1 MLHLVRKLR
10 AAAEATRLRLLVLCA
25 DGEFSVTELC
35 RVLGQSQPRVSR
47 HLKILC
53 DAGLLERSNE
63 GSSVYFGVVFD
74 GPGAQLVQ
82 HLVRSIPEHDET
94 LLRDREKVASIRLGR
109 ARRAKDFVLRI
120 SNLEDP
126 NVTAVAKEREIE
138 ETVRELFLDRP
149 IRRLLDIGTGTGR
162 VLEVLGSNVG
172 VGVGID
178 RSREMLAVAR
188 SKLEDAGLNNCR
200 VRYGDLYELPFAD
213 ESFDAA
219 TVQHVLRFT
228 DDPKSAIGEAARVL
242 VPGATIVVIDL
253 AADRHSAKTMRPNYR
268 REGFLDVDM
277 DFWFRAAGLRPVNAL
292 KVPGGE
298 ATVGIWQGTRDRS
311 GAATYL

>member
-1 MLHLVRKLR
+1 MLDQVRKLR
-10 AAAEATRLRLLVLCA
+10 AAAEPTRLRLLALCA
-25 DGEFSVTELC
+25 EGEFSVTELC
-35 RVLGQSQPRVSR
+35 HVLGQSQPRVSR

-63 GSSVYFGVVFD
+63 GSSAYFRVVFD
-74 GPGAQLVQ
+74 GPGANLVQ
-82 HLVRSIPEHDET
+82 HLVTAIPDGDET
-94 LLRDREKVASIRLGR
+94 LLRDRDKVASIRLGR

-120 SNLEDP
+120 SNLEDSNAAP
-126 NVTAVAKEREIE
+126 VAETREVE
-138 ETVRELFLDRP
+138 ETVRELVLDRP

-228 DDPKSAIGEAARVL
+228 DDPKSALGEAARVL

-253 AADRHSAKTMRPNYR
+253 AAGASLPKTTRPDYR
-268 REGFLDVDM
+268 RDGFLDVDM
-277 DFWFRAAGLRPVNAL
+277 DFWFRAAGLRPMNAL

-298 ATVGIWQGTRDRS
+298 ATVGIWQGVRDRS
-311 GAATYL
+311 GAASYA